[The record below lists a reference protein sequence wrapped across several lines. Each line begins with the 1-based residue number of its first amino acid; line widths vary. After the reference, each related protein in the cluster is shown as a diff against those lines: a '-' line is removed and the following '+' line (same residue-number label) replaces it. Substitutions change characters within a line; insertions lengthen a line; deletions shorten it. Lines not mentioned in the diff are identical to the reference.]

1 MKFSVLQLAFII
13 AAQCSAFV
21 TKPTFSGRSALVL
34 NAVELEPEPEGGEE
48 IQAVST
54 MPGSRMK
61 NMGEAS
67 EVKAKDGTAYNFWL
81 TAQAGGA
88 LIKTINTRVLK
99 DASKKAEFPG
109 FRKVSRECYLYYCQH
124 RAF

>member
-1 MKFSVLQLAFII
+1 MKFSILQMTLII

-21 TKPTFSGRSALVL
+21 TQPTYSGHSALVL

-48 IQAVST
+48 LQAV
-54 MPGSRMK
+54 SRMK

-67 EVKAKDGTAYNFWL
+67 EFKAKDGTAYNFWL
-81 TAQAGGA
+81 TAQAGAA

-99 DASKKAEFPG
+99 HASKNAEFPG
-109 FRKVSRECYLYYCQH
+109 WRKVSRECYLYYC
-124 RAF
+124 

>member
-1 MKFSVLQLAFII
+1 LII

-21 TKPTFSGRSALVL
+21 TQPTFSGRSAFVL
-34 NAVELEPEPEGGEE
+34 NAVELVPEPEGGEE

-61 NMGEAS
+61 NMGEAP
-67 EVKAKDGTAYNFWL
+67 EVKAEGGTVYNFWL
-81 TAQAGGA
+81 TAQAGGP

-109 FRKVSRECYLYYCQH
+109 FRKVSRVCYLFHC
-124 RAF
+124 